1 MQLAEMERI
10 VAEWAESE
18 PLVFRAYI
26 FGSSL
31 RGKPHPD
38 DLDVA
43 VEIVPKIPYKD
54 VATTWFYESDRMLK
68 ELQSRLPVLVD
79 LVCYENWEK
88 NPSLYKG
95 LFVDGSKMVFE
106 RIKQVMK

>member
-1 MQLAEMERI
+1 MTLSDMERI
-10 VAEWAESE
+10 VAEWAEGE
-18 PLVFRAYI
+18 PLVVRAYV

-31 RGKPHPD
+31 RGKPRPD

-43 VEIVPKIPYKD
+43 VEIVPRIPYTD

-79 LVCYENWEK
+79 LVCFENWEK

-95 LFVDGSKMVFE
+95 LFVDGSKVVFE
-106 RIKQVMK
+106 RIPQVVK